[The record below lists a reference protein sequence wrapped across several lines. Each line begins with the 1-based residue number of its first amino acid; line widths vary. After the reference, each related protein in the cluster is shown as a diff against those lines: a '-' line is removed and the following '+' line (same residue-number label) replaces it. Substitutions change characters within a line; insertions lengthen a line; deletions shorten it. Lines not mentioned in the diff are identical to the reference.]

1 MFGLGIVDTNY
12 CVPYINNMARLKNI
26 PKAKENAG
34 RERAFEQSR
43 YILRIGHQGRIV
55 IPSPMRKALGLKLG
69 DILVGW
75 TEEDKVILQT
85 RQALQE
91 ELWAMFKKVKRSL
104 SEELI
109 AERREE
115 ARKEAAEFSH
125 ERTRA
130 RRKN

>member
-1 MFGLGIVDTNY
+1 MTQIIA
-12 CVPYINNMARLKNI
+12 CHIINSMAHLKNM
-26 PKAKENAG
+26 PKTKENAARN
-34 RERAFEQSR
+34 RELRRSQ
-43 YILRIGHQGRIV
+43 YVLRIGPQGRIV
-55 IPSPMRKALGLKLG
+55 IPAPLRKALGLKPG

-91 ELWAMFKKVKRSL
+91 ELRAVFKKVKRSL

-115 ARKEAAEFSH
+115 SRKEAAEFSH